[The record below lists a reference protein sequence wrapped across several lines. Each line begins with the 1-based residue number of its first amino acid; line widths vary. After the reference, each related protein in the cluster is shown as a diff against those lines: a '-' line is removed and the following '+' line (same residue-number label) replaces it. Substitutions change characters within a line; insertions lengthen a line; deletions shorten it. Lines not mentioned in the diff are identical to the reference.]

1 MISNS
6 LFYKGLQLLFCYK
19 ESLYLPINN
28 KLKAMKIIILLVM
41 LVFSATFVNALSQVN
56 KSKKQL
62 KAELKAWRTEQIKTV
77 IRNKNFVFKA
87 NTVIPKNERTKTLT
101 SDFGI
106 EVKNDSVFS
115 YMPYFGN
122 TYSRDYSSFKD
133 SPMGFMQS
141 IDEYS
146 TKRTR
151 SGYIIRINVKNGHDV
166 IDLKFH
172 ISKTGNASVSASS
185 INRQS
190 ITYMGIV
197 LIPLPE
203 SINQ

>member
-1 MISNS
+1 
-6 LFYKGLQLLFCYK
+6 
-19 ESLYLPINN
+19 
-28 KLKAMKIIILLVM
+28 MKIVIISVLL
-41 LVFSATFVNALSQVN
+41 ALSASFVYAQNSGN

-62 KAELKAWRTEQIKTV
+62 KAVKKAYQIEQIRTIV
-77 IRNKNFVFKA
+77 RSKNFVFKA
-87 NTVIPKNERTKTLT
+87 LTVVPKNERVKTLT

-106 EVKNDSVFS
+106 EVKNDSVYS

-133 SPMGFMQS
+133 SPMGFMQP
-141 IDEYS
+141 IDSYKME
-146 TKRTR
+146 RTR
-151 SGYIIRINVKNGHDV
+151 SGYVVRIKVKNQHDI
-166 IDLKFH
+166 IDLTFH

-190 ITYMGIV
+190 ISYSGII

-203 SINQ
+203 E